1 MVKER
6 LRFTRRL
13 RFRLALSFVFFFTF
27 LLTVVGVV
35 FRQALDTILYKQ
47 SQQVLDEEWG
57 SFKGYLRIE
66 QGNPMWFHDPLDPE
80 EAFIVERLRRVYL
93 LVDPKGEVRQ
103 VSARYQA
110 LGIDPPDEI
119 RKTLQEVLK
128 NDQPTWKMRK
138 SAQGEPF
145 LIRAGVMFDDKQK
158 PWYLAIGR
166 SLAESLQIREQFTR
180 DYFFTLPG
188 MILAAALLG
197 WFLAGR
203 ALRPVYDV
211 AQAAERISGSNLS
224 LRIRS
229 REAGDELDH
238 LIKTFN
244 LMMERLEESFRQ
256 TRQFSTDVSHELRTP
271 ITAIRGQLE
280 VALFTAQTTDEY
292 REAMLNA
299 LQEVERLSGLVR
311 AMLLLSQAESGQL
324 MLQKARL
331 DFAALVRD
339 IVDQFQI
346 PAEEAQVRL
355 RAELPAECYA
365 ELDRIQME
373 RMVSNLLSNAVK
385 YTPAGGEVRVQL
397 YWDGPLIELIV
408 KDTGRGIPEGD
419 LPYIFDRF
427 YRVPQAT
434 QFSEAGLGLGL
445 SFVSWIVKAHGGK
458 IDVESKPG
466 LGTRFVVS
474 LPAGVE
480 QPAEE
485 RPEVRATDSLA
496 DPPAKS

>member
-1 MVKER
+1 MIKER

-13 RFRLALSFVFFFTF
+13 RFRLALSFVLFFTI

-35 FRQALDTILYKQ
+35 FRQTLDAILYKQ
-47 SQQVLDEEWG
+47 SQHVLDEEWA

-66 QGNPMWFHDPLDPE
+66 QGNPIWFHDVYDPE
-80 EAFIVERLRRVYL
+80 EAFIVSRLQRVYL
-93 LVDPKGEVRQ
+93 LAKPDGKWREW
-103 VSARYQA
+103 SALYRA
-110 LGIDPPDEI
+110 LSIDPPDEI
-119 RKTLQEVLK
+119 QRTLVEMLK
-128 NDQPTWKMRK
+128 HDPPTTTWRLRK
-138 SAQGEPF
+138 STQGEPF
-145 LIRAGVMFDDKQK
+145 LIRAGVIYDDKQK

-166 SLAESLQIREQFTR
+166 SLAESQQISEQFTR
-180 DYFFTLPG
+180 DYFFMVPG

-197 WFLAGR
+197 WILAGR
-203 ALRPVYDV
+203 ALRPVYEV

-280 VALFTAQTTDEY
+280 VALFTAQTTEEY
-292 REAMLNA
+292 REAMLNS
-299 LQEVERLSGLVR
+299 LQEVERLSGLIR
-311 AMLLLSQAESGQL
+311 AMLLLSRAESGQL
-324 MLQKARL
+324 MLQKTRL

-346 PAEEAQVRL
+346 PAEEAKVRL
-355 RAELPAECYA
+355 RADLPAECYA
-365 ELDRIQME
+365 ELDRIQVE
-373 RMVSNLLSNAVK
+373 RLVSNLLSNAVK

-397 YWDGPLIELIV
+397 YWDGPLIQLMV
-408 KDTGRGIPEGD
+408 KDTGRGIPEAD
-419 LPYIFDRF
+419 LPRIFDRF
-427 YRVPQAT
+427 YRVQQAS
-434 QFSEAGLGLGL
+434 QISEAGLGLGL
-445 SFVSWIVKAHGGK
+445 SFVNWIVKAHGGK
-458 IDVESKPG
+458 IEVESKLG
-466 LGTRFVVS
+466 QGTRFVVS

-480 QPAEE
+480 QTVEE
-485 RPEVRATDSLA
+485 KAGVKAGTGGNGG
-496 DPPAKS
+496 